1 MENQNDEQSE
11 KTTEYNK
18 DPNAEEENLDDFEE
32 YQEEDLDSF
41 EEYPIGEEAPEPEP
55 DADEDDSFSAIDRRE
70 TRESRNRGGRLLLGI
85 VAVLAAVVVVGGITY
100 ALFVGNGE
108 EEEEAAPAA
117 AEVTLAEP
125 ESETIEEEE
134 EEDSGYLHPD
144 AGYLGYWN
152 RPDHKDEELTVV
164 EITDVYVV
172 INLWWKDLFEAA
184 NVKAYFS
191 SDNVASFSC
200 DKDDVILTGRLYFM
214 RDSEKIRENIMLEIT
229 RSDVEKIPV
238 GSIVF
243 TQQHEE
249 AWYEPELEF
258 SAQDT
263 SNEVLW
269 EEGDLILPNVDSK
282 KLTED
287 DIKDFDLEKTQY
299 AIAEIYARHQC
310 KFEDS
315 TLQEYFDS
323 KWWYDGYTEQKDF
336 SESVFNEYETANLAL
351 LRQRESLLKGE
362 TAGTNAADAA
372 DAAGHAAAG
381 TAGQDSPEN
390 KGN

>member
-1 MENQNDEQSE
+1 MENQNDGNSE
-11 KTTEYNK
+11 ETKAYNGE
-18 DPNAEEENLDDFEE
+18 PGAEEENLDDFEE

-41 EEYPIGEEAPEPEP
+41 EEYPLEDEAPEPEP
-55 DADEDDSFSAIDRRE
+55 DTDTEEDDSFSAIDRRE
-70 TRESRNRGGRLLLGI
+70 RKESRNRGGRLLLGI
-85 VAVLAAVVVVGGITY
+85 ALTLAAVVVVGGITY
-100 ALFVGNGE
+100 ALFVGNGQE
-108 EEEEAAPAA
+108 EEEESAPAA
-117 AEVTLAEP
+117 VEVTLAEP

-172 INLWWKDLFEAA
+172 INLWWKDVFEAA

-200 DKDDVILTGRLYFM
+200 SKDDLILTGKLYFM
-214 RDSEKIRENIMLEIT
+214 RDSEKIRENIMLEVT
-229 RSDVEKIPV
+229 QSNVEKIPE

-243 TQQHEE
+243 TQQHDE
-249 AWYEPELEF
+249 AWYEPVLEF
-258 SAQDT
+258 SADT

-269 EEGDLILPNVDSK
+269 EEGDLILPDVATK
-282 KLTED
+282 MLTEN

-336 SESVFNEYETANLAL
+336 SESVFNEYEAANLAL
-351 LRQRESLLKGE
+351 LREQESRLKGE
-362 TAGTNAADAA
+362 LTQQTDAGTGTD
-372 DAAGHAAAG
+372 
-381 TAGQDSPEN
+381 TAGQEDAKTE
-390 KGN
+390 GN